1 MADTKSNTSKSNT
14 RKDDT
19 PVFLLEIRKNCPKNP
34 IIKLYQQKLSY
45 EEKYKLGI
53 LTYPESVQW
62 QQELME
68 QEKEKEKEIEK
79 EPQAGEGSTFWSAD
93 GGNRDNISADDYNDF
108 LEQNHIDVTNRTYVD
123 FDSLKDQ
130 FND

>member
-1 MADTKSNTSKSNT
+1 MADTKTKNNNSKTQT
-14 RKDDT
+14 RREDT
-19 PVFLLEIRKNCPKNP
+19 PAFMLELRKNCPKNP

-53 LTYPESVQW
+53 LTYPEYVQW

-68 QEKEKEKEIEK
+68 EQEKEKEKSE
-79 EPQAGEGSTFWSAD
+79 EGSTFWSAD
-93 GGNRDNISADDYNDF
+93 GGNRDNISDDDYNDF
-108 LEQNHIDVTNRTYVD
+108 LAQNNIDVTNSTYVD

>member
-1 MADTKSNTSKSNT
+1 MADTKSNTSKPNT
-14 RKDDT
+14 KKEET

-53 LTYPESVQW
+53 LTYPEYVQW

-68 QEKEKEKEIEK
+68 QEKEKESKAE
-79 EPQAGEGSTFWSAD
+79 EGSTFWSAD
-93 GGNRDNISADDYNDF
+93 GGNRDNISTEDYNDF